1 MFKLLFFQENEL
13 KKDARTPWLRRFG
26 IVAGWI
32 LLGYMGWAA
41 SQMHEGLRFE
51 TWKFS
56 KIFDYLFWSHSPEF
70 RPDFDP
76 FEILG
81 VNKDDFTD
89 FESFKKPAK
98 KIYREKSRTLHPDK
112 KCAEWMKDRSRL
124 FITLKRLLFYWICK
138 ANSL

>member
-1 MFKLLFFQENEL
+1 M
-13 KKDARTPWLRRFG
+13 T
-26 IVAGWI
+26 I
-32 LLGYMGWAA
+32 Y
-41 SQMHEGLRFE
+41 
-51 TWKFS
+51 
-56 KIFDYLFWSHSPEF
+56 FDLNAPEF

-124 FITLKRLLFYWICK
+124 YVWFFFAFFQKIFVVLLDSQRKLFIKENDGQQCTEEVK
-138 ANSL
+138 AEFDAAWALIVKGNGL